1 MATPRMAAKAG
12 IPKQPPFGK
21 LSAQA
26 KKSGPQPP
34 IPAKKPRGSTGG
46 PKGRFTK
53 PGAPQAG
60 PGKHPGLG
68 H

>member
-1 MATPRMAAKAG
+1 MPTPRFTGPPGTQKAK
-12 IPKQPPFGK
+12 PFGK
-21 LSAQA
+21 LSGQA
-26 KKSGPQPP
+26 KKSGPQPD
-34 IPAKKPRGSTGG
+34 IPSKKPKGPTGS
-46 PKGRFTK
+46 PKGRFVK